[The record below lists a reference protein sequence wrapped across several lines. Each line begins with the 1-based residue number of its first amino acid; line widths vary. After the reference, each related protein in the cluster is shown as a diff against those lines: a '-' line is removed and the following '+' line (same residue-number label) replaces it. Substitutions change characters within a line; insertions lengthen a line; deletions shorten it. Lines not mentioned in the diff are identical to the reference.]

1 MTSTSRPANSRWPR
15 ARDLDFESKST
26 YSVSARAMDEGGRLD
41 NITVS
46 IRVTDVDEAGM
57 IDVSAEAPELGSE
70 LTAAVMDPDGDV
82 TSISWQWERSEDQ
95 MAWTSD

>member
-1 MTSTSRPANSRWPR
+1 
-15 ARDLDFESKST
+15 
-26 YSVSARAMDEGGRLD
+26 
-41 NITVS
+41 
-46 IRVTDVDEAGM
+46 M

-95 MAWTSD
+95 IDLGSY

>member
-1 MTSTSRPANSRWPR
+1 
-15 ARDLDFESKST
+15 
-26 YSVSARAMDEGGRLD
+26 MDDGGRLD

-70 LTAAVMDPDGDV
+70 LMAAVMDPDGDV
-82 TSISWQWERSEDQ
+82 TSISLAMGTLRGSNGLDFH
-95 MAWTSD
+95 